1 MCTRFYWTSR
11 FAAWAVE
18 SWHAQAT
25 AALLTDNEG
34 EAFSIYTNWNHYHG
48 RL

>member
-1 MCTRFYWTSR
+1 MSR
-11 FAAWAVE
+11 FAAWDVE

-25 AALLTDNEG
+25 AALLTANEG
-34 EAFSIYTNWNHYHG
+34 EAFSIYTNWNNYHS